1 MGNFLFMHHFKFV
14 AGTDF
19 RHQNRRIRVVSLNR
33 KVLESY
39 NITTILTTLRTT
51 TRYNFSVPMYTW
63 WKRNCDLIYLNIY
76 ISLQHTSNCPA
87 QKILVEST
95 KPFTLVVD
103 NISIEVLFFFSNI
116 GSIWKK
122 IWTLH
127 GDLPLIFGELSLHHV
142 PMTMTNWPLD
152 LILRLCPRVRCS
164 APAHKF
170 EFFVALLPDFHV
182 KPTMGS
188 FGHVVFPSLLPHVLL
203 TSTKGDLWQEPVQLV
218 IIRAWRKGMNRC
230 EWVPFTLDIQMSIG

>member
-122 IWTLH
+122 NMNSAWRPTTYFRRIVLAPCAHDHDQLTIRFDFAALPTSSLFSPSPQIW
-127 GDLPLIFGELSLHHV
+127 
-142 PMTMTNWPLD
+142 
-152 LILRLCPRVRCS
+152 ILRGTVTWLSCEANHGLIWSRCFS
-164 APAHKF
+164 FPFAPCSVNIH
-170 EFFVALLPDFHV
+170 
-182 KPTMGS
+182 
-188 FGHVVFPSLLPHVLL
+188 
-203 TSTKGDLWQEPVQLV
+203 
-218 IIRAWRKGMNRC
+218 
-230 EWVPFTLDIQMSIG
+230 